1 MRVRL
6 PAILRRPYVTVNV
19 VLVLLL
25 AGGSGWAW
33 LSMRGESPA
42 RAGTAGDTRTVLV
55 TRGTVT
61 ATVTADGALESAS
74 TASASF
80 ATAGTVTSIA
90 ATVGQKVK
98 KGQLLAE
105 VDAADAQR
113 DLKVARA
120 NLAAAEDA
128 LDRAEAAGS
137 DTSTA
142 ENEVTQSE
150 LAVDEAEAA
159 VRGTR
164 LTAPMAGTVVAVNGT
179 VGSSSGGSS
188 GSSSGGTAQ
197 GSSGGQ
203 QGGTSAGSSQSSD
216 SSAGFVD
223 IADLS
228 RLQVTAAVAEAD
240 ATELKAGQPA
250 TVAWNALRG
259 ATATGKLVTVDP
271 QATTANN
278 VVTYGVTIS
287 LDELPADAKPGQTVQ
302 VGVVTG
308 TAEDV
313 LLVNPAA
320 VSGSGGR
327 RTVTVLTDAGQEIRQ
342 VQVGLASDQAYEV
355 TSGLAEGE
363 RVVLPETTTSGSSG
377 GATGGGGFPG
387 GGRQGGLPGGGQ
399 GGLPGGGQGG
409 PRTGTR
415 TG

>member
-142 ENEVTQSE
+142 ENEVTQAE

-188 GSSSGGTAQ
+188 GGSSGSSSGGSAQ

-203 QGGTSAGSSQSSD
+203 QGGTSAGSSD
-216 SSAGFVD
+216 SSSGFVD

-320 VSGSGGR
+320 VSGSGSR

-399 GGLPGGGQGG
+399 GG